1 MGWIDWYSVDIAAG
15 NCAAFLQ
22 ALLVPVVAW
31 LAQRL
36 AILWIPEQSH
46 VATMWHYMVHH
57 CRSGLFAKLC
67 AHHAQR
73 LIS

>member
-1 MGWIDWYSVDIAAG
+1 MSWVDRQSIEIAAG

-31 LAQRL
+31 LAQGL

-46 VATMWHYMVHH
+46 VATMRHDVIDYG
-57 CRSGLFAKLC
+57 CGD
-67 AHHAQR
+67 
-73 LIS
+73 